1 MPAMNICSLVVHAK
15 PERASAVAEQLG
27 RLPGVEIHG
36 QGEGRLVV
44 TVEDTA
50 DILAA
55 DTLAAVNAVEGV
67 LSTVLIYHYGGEALD
82 EPLLEE
88 EHS

>member
-1 MPAMNICSLVVHAK
+1 MNICSLVVHAK
-15 PERASAVAEQLG
+15 PERVPAVAVQLHA
-27 RLPGVEIHG
+27 LPGVEVHG
-36 QGEGRLVV
+36 QGEGRLVI

-50 DILAA
+50 ETQAA
-55 DTLAAVNAVEGV
+55 DTLAAVNGV
-67 LSTVLIYHYGGEALD
+67 DGVISTALIYHYGGEALD

>member
-1 MPAMNICSLVVHAK
+1 MNICSLVVHAR
-15 PERASAVAEQLG
+15 PERVPAVAERLDA
-27 RLPGVEIHG
+27 LPGVEVHG
-36 QGEGRLVV
+36 RGEGRLVI

-50 DILAA
+50 ETLAA
-55 DTLAAVNAVEGV
+55 DTLAAVNAVNGV
-67 LSTVLIYHYGGEALD
+67 ISTALIYHYGGGALD

>member
-1 MPAMNICSLVVHAK
+1 MNICSLVVHAR
-15 PERASAVAEQLG
+15 PERVPAVAAQLG

-50 DILAA
+50 QTLAA
-55 DTLAAVNAVEGV
+55 DTLAAVNGV
-67 LSTVLIYHYGGEALD
+67 DGVISTALIYHYGGDALD